1 MMTDPQ
7 TNAVCDLFV
16 VRNFFDA
23 RTCARLVAEMRSAR
37 GAAATVYRDA
47 DAGVVDHRVRRVTRV
62 VPAPETAEFVTQR
75 LLERRAEIERHFRVG
90 AGGCEEPQFLRYR
103 VGDFFVAHQD
113 GNTGLIRLDL
123 ERVRTLSLIIFLND
137 EAEEPPPYGSYC
149 GGSLVFHGRS
159 AGTLGRQFA
168 LRAEAGTLV
177 AFRPETTHEITPV
190 THGERYS
197 VACWYK

>member
-1 MMTDPQ
+1 MMTDPPAG
-7 TNAVCDLFV
+7 AVCDLFI

-23 RTCARLVAEMRSAR
+23 QTCARLVAEMRSAQ
-37 GAAATVYRDA
+37 GAAATVYRGA
-47 DAGVVDHRVRRVTRV
+47 ATGVVDDRVRRVTRV
-62 VPAPETAEFVTQR
+62 VPAPETGEFVTQR
-75 LLERRAEIERHFRVG
+75 LLERRAEIERHFRVV

-123 ERVRTLSLIIFLND
+123 ERVRTVSLIIFLND
-137 EAEEPPPYGSYC
+137 EAEEPSDGSYC

-159 AGTLGRQFA
+159 AGTVGRQFA
-168 LRAEAGTLV
+168 LRGEAGTLV